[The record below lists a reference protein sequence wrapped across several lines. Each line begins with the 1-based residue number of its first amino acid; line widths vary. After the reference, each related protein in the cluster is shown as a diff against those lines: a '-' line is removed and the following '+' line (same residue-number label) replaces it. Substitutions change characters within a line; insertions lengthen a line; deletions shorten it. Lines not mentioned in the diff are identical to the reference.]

1 MFSRPSLTALVQRV
15 RADVLSRQTDAD
27 QLRRSDAEVQ
37 ARVLA
42 GAAHGLYGFI
52 DWVCKQ
58 ILPDTADA
66 EYLERHASIRGV
78 SRKAASAATGTA
90 TFAVQ
95 VGASVPSGTLL
106 QALDGTKFQTTALAT
121 IVGLVG
127 TAPVVAVE
135 AGASGN
141 RSVGESLALVSP
153 LPGVGSTAVVVSLS
167 GGADTELD
175 DALRGRLL
183 TRIQQPPQGG
193 AKGDY
198 VAWALEVAGVT
209 RAWEYPGEM
218 GPGTIT
224 VRFVRDNDGTGA
236 AIIPDAGEVAAVQAY
251 MEGPG
256 KRPVTAQLS
265 VAAPI
270 AAPLNFTFTALAPD
284 SAAIRAAIQAEL
296 QDLLIREAKP
306 GGTVL
311 LSHIRAAISVAS
323 GEDDFTLTAPAAN
336 VVSATGYLSTM
347 GAIVWP
353 T

>member
-15 RADVLSRQTDAD
+15 RADVLSRQTGAD

-52 DWVCKQ
+52 EWVFKQ
-58 ILPDTADA
+58 ILPDTAD
-66 EYLERHASIRGV
+66 EENLERHASFRGV
-78 SRKAASAATGTA
+78 SRKTASAATGTA
-90 TFAVQ
+90 SFVVQ
-95 VGASVPSGTLL
+95 AGASIPSGTLL
-106 QALDGTKFQTTALAT
+106 QALDGTQFQTAALAT
-121 IVGLVG
+121 IAGLSA
-127 TAPVVAVE
+127 TAPVVAVVP
-135 AGASGN
+135 GASGN
-141 RSVGESLALVSP
+141 RDVGESLGLVSP
-153 LPGVGSTAVVVSLS
+153 LPGVSSTATVVAIS

-175 DALRGRLL
+175 DALRSRLL
-183 TRIQQPPQGG
+183 ARIQQPPQGG

-198 VAWALEVAGVT
+198 EAWALEVAGVT
-209 RAWEYPGEM
+209 RAWEYPGEL

-224 VRFVRDNDGTGA
+224 VRFVRDNDGVGA
-236 AIIPDAGEVAAVQAY
+236 AIIPDAGEVATVQAY
-251 MEGPG
+251 MEQPG
-256 KRPVTAQLS
+256 KRPVTAQLT
-265 VAAPI
+265 VVAPI
-270 AAPLNFTFTALAPD
+270 ASPLNFTFTALSPD
-284 SAAIRAAIQAEL
+284 SSAIRAAIQAEL

-347 GAIVWP
+347 GAITWP